1 MKSDLIQ
8 RIAEYIKQTQNGKGD
23 SDQHVMTLFSLA
35 LGSKAKMLIELGVR
49 SGTTTKPL
57 RDAAEL
63 NGGFLFSV
71 DIDKNP
77 FDTNSSS
84 CWQYIQS
91 DAIAFLED
99 WERDEGIAPDFV
111 YIDDWHS
118 YDHVKKELEILDRIV
133 TPSTIIILHDLM
145 YGNTCPFY
153 HTDLTL
159 TEGQWANGG
168 PYRAV
173 AELNP
178 QFWEFSTLPWNN
190 GLTILRK
197 KYSNKYKQK

>member
-35 LGSKAKMLIELGVR
+35 LGSKAKMMIELGVR

-77 FDTNSSS
+77 FDINFS
-84 CWQYIQS
+84 CLLWKMRS
-91 DAIAFLED
+91 
-99 WERDEGIAPDFV
+99 
-111 YIDDWHS
+111 
-118 YDHVKKELEILDRIV
+118 
-133 TPSTIIILHDLM
+133 
-145 YGNTCPFY
+145 C
-153 HTDLTL
+153 
-159 TEGQWANGG
+159 ANQ
-168 PYRAV
+168 
-173 AELNP
+173 NH
-178 QFWEFSTLPWNN
+178 
-190 GLTILRK
+190 
-197 KYSNKYKQK
+197 